1 MQPVATREV
10 FNKKQQKALLL
21 LSNLADLR
29 PEDAKAAEIGVHRTT
44 IWRWKRD
51 PMFQQELNRRVDT
64 NFLAHR
70 DKVLGK
76 LIERAAVDGD
86 ARAIQIY
93 LTLSGDY
100 VTRSQS
106 MNLSISARA
115 QQEQEQN
122 ERLPQSPQE
131 KQKYIAEILA
141 ETGFRPEEYTEVY
154 KEVHGFA

>member
-1 MQPVATREV
+1 MQPIATREV
-10 FNKKQQKALLL
+10 FTKKQQKAILI

-29 PEDAKAAEIGVHRTT
+29 SEDAKAAEIGVHRTT
-44 IWRWKRD
+44 VWRWKHD
-51 PMFQQELNRRVDT
+51 PIFQQELNRRVDA
-64 NFLAHR
+64 NFMANR

-76 LIERAAVDGD
+76 LIERAVVDGD
-86 ARAIQIY
+86 TKAIQIY

-115 QQEQEQN
+115 QQEEDQ
-122 ERLPQSPQE
+122 RLPQSPQE

-141 ETGFRPEEYTEVY
+141 ETGFKPEEYTEVY

>member
-1 MQPVATREV
+1 MQLHATREV

-29 PEDAKAAEIGVHRTT
+29 SEDAKAAEIGVHRTT
-44 IWRWKRD
+44 VWRWKRD
-51 PMFQQELNRRVDT
+51 PIFQKELNRRVDT

-76 LIERAAVDGD
+76 LIDRATIDGD
-86 ARAIQIY
+86 TKAIQIY

-106 MNLSISARA
+106 MNLSNKSK
-115 QQEQEQN
+115 N
-122 ERLPQSPQE
+122 KMKDFP
-131 KQKYIAEILA
+131 
-141 ETGFRPEEYTEVY
+141 
-154 KEVHGFA
+154 EVHKRSRSISLRY